1 MKNSLGC
8 FDNLTKSKN
17 EITINRIEND
27 YIEHYQMPCKDHK
40 HAELQISQQI
50 KKKKKITETIE
61 LQEVTSN
68 MLKHSLQNKS
78 LQPPVIGAYDFEL
91 IFRDTDDQSK
101 LGELR
106 KNKN

>member
-1 MKNSLGC
+1 MIILNIIKC
-8 FDNLTKSKN
+8 HVK
-17 EITINRIEND
+17 ITNMLNYKYPNR
-27 YIEHYQMPCKDHK
+27 
-40 HAELQISQQI
+40 L
-50 KKKKKITETIE
+50 KKKKITETIE

-78 LQPPVIGAYDFEL
+78 LQPPVIGAYDFDL

>member
-1 MKNSLGC
+1 MIILNIIKC
-8 FDNLTKSKN
+8 HEK
-17 EITINRIEND
+17 ITNMLNCKYPNR
-27 YIEHYQMPCKDHK
+27 
-40 HAELQISQQI
+40 L
-50 KKKKKITETIE
+50 KKEKITETIE
-61 LQEVTSN
+61 LQEVTAN

>member
-1 MKNSLGC
+1 MIILNTIKC
-8 FDNLTKSKN
+8 HV
-17 EITINRIEND
+17 EITNMLNCKYPNRF
-27 YIEHYQMPCKDHK
+27 
-40 HAELQISQQI
+40 
-50 KKKKKITETIE
+50 KKIIITETNE
-61 LQEVTSN
+61 LQKVTAN

>member
-1 MKNSLGC
+1 MNMKVNFYDNNLKDYIIIQKKIKKKVLKNSLGC

-50 KKKKKITETIE
+50 KKKKK
-61 LQEVTSN
+61 LQKQLN
-68 MLKHSLQNKS
+68 CKK
-78 LQPPVIGAYDFEL
+78 
-91 IFRDTDDQSK
+91 
-101 LGELR
+101 
-106 KNKN
+106 

>member
-1 MKNSLGC
+1 
-8 FDNLTKSKN
+8 
-17 EITINRIEND
+17 
-27 YIEHYQMPCKDHK
+27 
-40 HAELQISQQI
+40 
-50 KKKKKITETIE
+50 
-61 LQEVTSN
+61 

-78 LQPPVIGAYDFEL
+78 LQPPVIGAYDFEM

>member
-1 MKNSLGC
+1 MIILNIIKC
-8 FDNLTKSKN
+8 HVK
-17 EITINRIEND
+17 ITNMLNCKYPNR
-27 YIEHYQMPCKDHK
+27 
-40 HAELQISQQI
+40 L
-50 KKKKKITETIE
+50 KKKKITETIE

-78 LQPPVIGAYDFEL
+78 LQPPVIGAYDFEM